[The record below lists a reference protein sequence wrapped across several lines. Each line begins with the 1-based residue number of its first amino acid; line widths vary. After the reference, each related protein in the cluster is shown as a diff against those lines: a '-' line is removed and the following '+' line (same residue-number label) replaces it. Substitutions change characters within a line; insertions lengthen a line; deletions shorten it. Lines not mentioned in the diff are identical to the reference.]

1 MYRLFPALAL
11 LPATLLSAAPTAQEI
26 LTKARKA
33 IGKVDSVQTLSI
45 TGTRRMNMDSPDG
58 ARTMSRDVALDFQLP
73 DKFLKAETLELPNGM
88 EGPTLVEGLDG
99 ETSWR
104 DTRNVPS
111 GANIIIRTAP
121 PPGAG
126 AAQDGPA
133 ADRARTR
140 QLRHSYLRHLLLF
153 TLTPPAGT
161 DLKFDVLGEAEAKD
175 GKAWILDIAG
185 PDGFQMRIFI
195 DQQSNLPLMA
205 SWRALQLPK
214 PVMRTMRVE
223 GHQPPDAKKLE
234 NAPLPEMPKP
244 KEVEFEMRLAEH
256 TEFGS
261 LRLPKVMTLSAEGAL
276 AEEFELKS
284 AKLNPKFKADRFRK

>member
-1 MYRLFPALAL
+1 MNRPLLALAL
-11 LPATLLSAAPTAQEI
+11 LPATLLPAAPTAQEI
-26 LTKARKA
+26 LAKARKA
-33 IGKVDSVQTLSI
+33 IGKVDSLQTLSV

-58 ARTMSRDVALDFQLP
+58 SRTMSREVVLDFQLP
-73 DKFLKAETLELPNGM
+73 DKFFKAETLELPNGM
-88 EGPTLVEGLDG
+88 EGPTIVEGLDG

-121 PPGAG
+121 PPGG
-126 AAQDGPA
+126 GPQDGPA

-140 QLRHSYLRHLLLF
+140 QLRHTYLRHLLLF
-153 TLTPPAGT
+153 TLTAPAGT
-161 DLKFDVLGEAEAKD
+161 DVKFDVLGEAEAKD

-185 PDGFQMRIFI
+185 SDGFQMRIFI

-205 SWRALQLPK
+205 SWRGLQMPK
-214 PVMRTMRVE
+214 PMMRTVRME

-261 LRLPKVMTLSAEGAL
+261 LRLPKVMTLTTEGAL
-276 AEEFELKS
+276 AEEFELKN
-284 AKLNPKFKADRFRK
+284 AKINPKFKADRFRK